1 MSDESK
7 DSRGRLSRRRFLH
20 ATAGIA
26 AGGLLSEVAA
36 ACGSTGSSSS
46 SSSASASGSA
56 SAASSSS
63 AAAGTP
69 KRGGVLSVAAG
80 DAATSENLDPQRVWN
95 QNHDFFYT
103 PAVWETLVLS
113 TPDWGLVPVLATSWT
128 ANADATVWT
137 FKMRPGVTWHD
148 GKPLTAQDA
157 AWSIKRILEPSL
169 ANPVLGVLAA
179 VLDVSGIKAVD
190 AQTLQLHLKY
200 SHDLLPIVFAQS
212 GAEIVQAGSN
222 PTHYTAA
229 TAVGTGPFV
238 MKSFA
243 AGQSWEVVRNT
254 KYWQKGLP
262 YLDGMSGV
270 SIPDPTG
277 MVQAVASGSSH
288 VASSMNYS
296 QLATLS
302 GSAATTYNVPA
313 SHDVY
318 IIMDTRS
325 KPFDDNRVRMAIKLA
340 MDRETVLRTA
350 YGGHATATSDTPTP
364 STDPLYPRAL
374 GVRAQNI
381 AQAKRLLSEAGY
393 SSGLRLQLYTGDLVG
408 GMVDMATV
416 FAQTVAP
423 AGIQVSITEHPA
435 ATYFEQV
442 WLQRPFYVS
451 WIAARHPVIRVP
463 MTLTTNAAWQETHLL
478 HTPVDAMLKQAVSAH
493 GQQQDALIGE
503 MLTWIADN
511 QGYICPA
518 FPDWNFPT
526 KKQVHGLQWENMRG
540 LGWSQVW
547 LE

>member
-1 MSDESK
+1 MSDEWK
-7 DSRGRLSRRRFLH
+7 DTRVRLSRRRFLH
-20 ATAGIA
+20 ATAGVAA
-26 AGGLLSEVAA
+26 AGVLSEVAA
-36 ACGSTGSSSS
+36 ACGSTSSSSQSGSSS
-46 SSSASASGSA
+46 AP
-56 SAASSSS
+56 
-63 AAAGTP
+63 AGAP

-103 PAVWETLVLS
+103 PAVWETLVLA
-113 TPDWGLVPVLATSWT
+113 TADWNLVPVLATSWT
-128 ANADATVWT
+128 PNSDATVWT

-157 AWSIKRILEPSL
+157 AWSIKRILDPGL
-169 ANPVLGVLAA
+169 ANPVLGVLSP
-179 VLDVSGIKAVD
+179 VLDISGIRAVD
-190 AQTLQLHLKY
+190 SQTLQLHLNY
-200 SHDLLPIVFAQS
+200 PHDLLPIVFAQS

-243 AGQSWEVVRNT
+243 AGQSWEVVRNPT
-254 KYWQKGLP
+254 YWQKGLP

-277 MVQAVASGSSH
+277 MVQAVASGASH

-302 GSAATTYNVPA
+302 GSDASTYKVPA

-325 KPFDDNRVRMAIKLA
+325 KPFDDNRVRMALKLA
-340 MDRETVLRTA
+340 MDRQTIINTA
-350 YGGHATATSDTPTP
+350 YAGDATGTSDTPTP
-364 STDPLYPRAL
+364 SSDPLYPRAL
-374 GVRAQNI
+374 GVRPQNI
-381 AQAKRLLSEAGY
+381 AAAKSLLSDAGY

-435 ATYFEQV
+435 ATYFEQI

-451 WIAARHPVIRVP
+451 WIAARHPVVRVP

-478 HTPVDAMLKQAVSAH
+478 HTPVDSLLKQAVNAH
-493 GQQQDALIGE
+493 GQQQDALIGQ

-518 FPDWNFPT
+518 FPNWDFPA
-526 KKQVHGLQWENMRG
+526 KKQVQGLQWENQRG
-540 LGWSQVW
+540 LSWSRVW